1 MEIIMF
7 KWLKSFFSDAGTV
20 PVVIDNV
27 MSTPPKK
34 TAAKKPAPA
43 KKAPAKTA
51 TVKKADLVKLTKA
64 QLEEKGRE
72 FGVEIDKRKKKD
84 DLVKE
89 VFNASKK

>member
-7 KWLKSFFSDAGTV
+7 KWLKSFFSDAGSV
-20 PVVIDNV
+20 PVVIDQV
-27 MSTPPKK
+27 MSTPKK

-43 KKAPAKTA
+43 KKAPAKKA

-72 FGVEIDKRKKKD
+72 FGIEIDKRKKKD

>member
-1 MEIIMF
+1 MF
-7 KWLKSFFSDAGTV
+7 KWLKSFFSDAGSV
-20 PVVIDNV
+20 PAAIDQV
-27 MSTPPKK
+27 MLTPKK
-34 TAAKKPAPA
+34 TAAKKPAPTE
-43 KKAPAKTA
+43 KAPAKKA

-72 FGVEIDKRKKKD
+72 FGIEIDKRKKKD

>member
-1 MEIIMF
+1 MF
-7 KWLKSFFSDAGTV
+7 KWLKMFFSDAGSV
-20 PVVIDNV
+20 PVVIDQV
-27 MSTPPKK
+27 MSTPKK
-34 TAAKKPAPA
+34 TA
-43 KKAPAKTA
+43 AKTA

-72 FGVEIDKRKKKD
+72 FGIEIDKRKKKD

>member
-1 MEIIMF
+1 MF
-7 KWLKSFFSDAGTV
+7 KWLKSFFSDAGSV
-20 PVVIDNV
+20 PVVIDQV
-27 MSTPPKK
+27 MSTPKK
-34 TAAKKPAPA
+34 TAAKK
-43 KKAPAKTA
+43 A

-72 FGVEIDKRKKKD
+72 FGIEIDKRKKKD

>member
-7 KWLKSFFSDAGTV
+7 NWLKRFFSDAGSV
-20 PVVIDNV
+20 PVVIDTV
-27 MSTPPKK
+27 MTEPKK
-34 TAAKKPAPA
+34 TVAKKPAPA
-43 KKAPAKTA
+43 KKAPAKKA
-51 TVKKADLVKLTKA
+51 TVKKTELVKLTKA